1 MIFPLAAGAW
11 TLLDPWLL
19 LLGAPALGVLLWRLR
34 RERAAL
40 PIASLAPLHDLPR
53 TLRQRL
59 VQLPLLLHGVAA
71 LGFVLALAR
80 PVAREVMPLREL
92 GVDILLIVDR
102 SSSMLS
108 PDMDARGTTRMQAA
122 RDNAIAFAKART
134 TDRVGLLTFARYP
147 ELTCPLTL
155 DQDALAAFLRGVETV
170 PPRSAED
177 GTAIGVALAQVSQT
191 LAPSKATSKVAVLL
205 SDGEQTVHDIG
216 FEDGAKLCADA
227 GVRVHTIGIGSGE
240 QTMLGMQ
247 ELSFEALRKAA
258 EVTKGKFFRARS
270 AADLAEVYAEIDALE
285 KIELDD
291 PRYRTTDYF
300 HWPLLLGAL
309 CIALGLVLES
319 TWLRRLP

>member
-1 MIFPLAAGAW
+1 MIGSLLVSGW
-11 TLLDPWLL
+11 MLLDPWLL
-19 LLGAPALGVLLWRLR
+19 LLGVPAVAILVWRLR
-34 RERAAL
+34 RPMAAL
-40 PIASLAPLHDLPR
+40 PIAALDPLAELPR
-53 TLRQRL
+53 TLRARL
-59 VQLPLLLHGVAA
+59 VHLPLLLHAIAA
-71 LGFVLALAR
+71 LAFVLALAR

-92 GVDILLIVDR
+92 GVDIVLVVDR

-122 RDNAIAFAKART
+122 RDNAIAFAKARK

-177 GTAIGVALAQVSQT
+177 GTAIGVALAQVSQV
-191 LAPSKATSKVAVLL
+191 LAPSKAKSKVAVFL

-216 FEDGAKLCADA
+216 FEDGARLCVDA
-227 GVRVHTIGIGSGE
+227 GVRVHTIGIGAGE
-240 QTMLGMQ
+240 HTMLGVR
-247 ELSFEALRKAA
+247 ELTFEALRKAA
-258 EVTKGKFFRARS
+258 DVTKGKFFRARS
-270 AADLAEVYAEIDALE
+270 AEDLADVYAEIDALE
-285 KIELDD
+285 KVELDD

-300 HWPLLLGAL
+300 QWPLLGGAL
-309 CIALGLVLES
+309 CLALGLLLEA